1 MTDGLK
7 AQLEGAAEVERVMQ
21 VRAAPS
27 QRRRRYPLRESRIG
41 ERRKTSN
48 FGSQLCWAPG
58 QGQGP
63 IFGAEAPSWP
73 GWVHLLAEC
82 GGHRSEIKTKP

>member
-7 AQLEGAAEVERVMQ
+7 AQLEGAAEVERVLQ
-21 VRAAPS
+21 VRFQLSGVADILARE
-27 QRRRRYPLRESRIG
+27 QNRRS
-41 ERRKTSN
+41 RRKTSN

-63 IFGAEAPSWP
+63 IFGAVAPSWP